1 MRSVCSLTLTAA
13 LLAPALLFAQSP
25 ADETSAPP
33 APVEEAAAPANP
45 GEIDAGSLPAFL
57 GDILRQASSRRDT
70 GRPHRMHERHSR
82 HGRQAQPAANPTN
95 VESAA
100 ASDVEEGPGIV
111 EVPPPAPADDLVEPA
126 APAAPNVAT
135 APGAPVVAAPFS
147 MRDRLLAKRL
157 GRVQQLRQAAAESG
171 DPTRMQQAQYLE
183 GMVLELHEQGLF
195 NFAQK
200 FMSTLQQSETPAGD
214 APPVELPEA
223 DLGAPAALPEI
234 DLGEPE
240 PPPANPPV
248 E

>member
-25 ADETSAPP
+25 AEETSAPP
-33 APVEEAAAPANP
+33 ASVEEATAPAAP
-45 GEIDAGSLPAFL
+45 GEIDADSLPAFV
-57 GDILRQASSRRDT
+57 GDILRQVSARRDS
-70 GRPHRMHERHSR
+70 GRSQRMHERHSR
-82 HGRQAQPAANPTN
+82 HGRHAQPAANPT
-95 VESAA
+95 SAGNA
-100 ASDVEEGPGIV
+100 VASDIEEGPGIV
-111 EVPPPAPADDLVEPA
+111 EVPPPAPADDVVEPA

-135 APGAPVVAAPFS
+135 APAAPVVAAPFS
-147 MRDRLLAKRL
+147 MRDRLLARRL
-157 GRVQQLRQAAAESG
+157 GRIQQLKQSAAESG
-171 DPTRMQQAQYLE
+171 DPTRVQQAQYLE

-200 FMSTLQQSETPAGD
+200 FMSTLQQPETPAGD

-234 DLGEPE
+234 DLGDPE